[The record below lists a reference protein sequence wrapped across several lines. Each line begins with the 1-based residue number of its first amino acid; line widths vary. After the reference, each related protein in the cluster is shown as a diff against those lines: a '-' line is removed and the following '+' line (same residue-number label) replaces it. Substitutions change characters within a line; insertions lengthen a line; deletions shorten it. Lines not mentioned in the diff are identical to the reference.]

1 MKHKLILFVT
11 GFFLFSSAFSQEIF
25 MALLS
30 QPPSIKV
37 GEQGKVILEISNQ
50 EVDEVPVPADKLRPF
65 ISFPSCVRVD
75 GANLPQGWSI
85 VQNDGQTIRF
95 GNTTD
100 GPTFLP
106 DAPRMIEILIT
117 GVSAVADPQVFV
129 ANLAYNGPYGAN
141 GYPDGMQGNN
151 PQTSIMVT
159 AATTPVAYTQDLKA
173 EKAGSAV
180 TLSWKTG
187 VETNNKG
194 FSVQR
199 SADNGASF
207 TTIGFVEAKGSNSS
221 YTYSDAAAVSGINQ
235 YRLEQLD
242 MDGKKSYS
250 NVVSV
255 NFDGVSGLSVYP
267 NPATTQVT
275 VKATEPVQVFDM
287 SGKLVLTQ
295 QPMNGAA
302 VLNVSRLAKGTYVV
316 KSGKAN
322 AKFVKL

>member
-1 MKHKLILFVT
+1 MNVEL
-11 GFFLFSSAFSQEIF
+11 
-25 MALLS
+25 
-30 QPPSIKV
+30 
-37 GEQGKVILEISNQ
+37 
-50 EVDEVPVPADKLRPF
+50 DEVAVPVDKIRPYV
-65 ISFPSCVRVD
+65 SFPSSVNVD
-75 GANLPQGWSI
+75 GANLPAGWSI
-85 VQNDGQTIRF
+85 VSNTGQTIRF
-95 GNTTD
+95 TNTSD

-106 DAPRMIEILIT
+106 SGSPRMIEILIT
-117 GVSAVADPQVFV
+117 GVSVAPAQNIQT
-129 ANLAYNGPYGAN
+129 NLAFNGAYGLN
-141 GYPDGMQGNN
+141 GYPDYPDNN
-151 PQTSIMVT
+151 DPTTSITVT
-159 AATTPVAYTQDLKA
+159 ATTPVAYTQDLKA

-295 QPMNGAA
+295 QPVNGAA